1 MRVAFL
7 GTGAVS
13 AAYLSLLI
21 ERGEEVSLVVTKEPR
36 RRARRGALEPTPV
49 EMIAATR
56 GLPVVYHPREVDPDF
71 FDLGVVVAYGRIL
84 PAGLVEA
91 RPLVNV
97 HYSLLPAW
105 RGAAPVQRAI
115 LAGATTSGVT
125 LMRLVE
131 ELDAGPVIDEVEVDI
146 AGLGLDDAL
155 ARLTEAGCAM
165 LSRWLDAPAGWWDAG
180 RPQVGE
186 PTFAPRI
193 DAEEYRIRL
202 AEPAE
207 RGVRRVRLGRAWLLH
222 KGRRVQVVAAHV
234 VDEDGPEP
242 LGTVVDG
249 GIRTARGL
257 LVPELVRPEGGK
269 TMTFGAYANR
279 FGGTPAPFASFDGSL
294 EPEES

>member
-1 MRVAFL
+1 VRIAFF

-13 AAYLSLLI
+13 AAYLSLLL
-21 ERGEEVSLVVTKEPR
+21 ERGEQVSLVVTKEPR
-36 RRARRGALEPTPV
+36 RRGRRGAPEPTPV
-49 EMIAATR
+49 EMIAAER
-56 GLPVVYHPREVDPDF
+56 GVPVRYHPREVDPDS

-84 PAGLVEA
+84 PGWLVEA

-115 LAGATTSGVT
+115 LAGATKSGVT

-131 ELDAGPVIDEVEVDI
+131 ELDAGPIIEQVEVDI
-146 AGLGLDDAL
+146 AGLGLDDVL
-155 ARLTEAGCAM
+155 ARCTEAGCAM
-165 LSRWLDAPAGWWDAG
+165 LSRWLEAPAGWWDAG

-186 PTFAPRI
+186 PTFAPRL

-207 RGVRRVRLGRAWLLH
+207 RGVCRVRLGRAWLLH
-222 KGRRVQVVAAHV
+222 GGRRVQVLAAHAV
-234 VDEDGPEP
+234 EGDGSEP

-257 LVPELVRPEGGK
+257 LVPELVRPEGGRA
-269 TMTFGAYANR
+269 MTFGAYANR
-279 FGGTPAPFASFDGSL
+279 FGGTLAPFASFDGSL
-294 EPEES
+294 DREES